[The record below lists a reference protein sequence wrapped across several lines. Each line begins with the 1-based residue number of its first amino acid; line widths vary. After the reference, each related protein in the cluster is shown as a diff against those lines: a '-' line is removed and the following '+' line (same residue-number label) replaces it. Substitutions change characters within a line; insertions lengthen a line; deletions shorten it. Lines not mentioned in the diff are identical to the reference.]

1 MKYNDNKMKL
11 SFSKFKHQ
19 LIFVK
24 TKENLRKK
32 SSKYLRKI
40 RNIPMNKI
48 PELPQ
53 IDRC

>member
-24 TKENLRKK
+24 TKNLRRK

-48 PELPQ
+48 PELP
-53 IDRC
+53 